1 MQIGIAFD
9 LKSDFG
15 ADTDA
20 SSDGRVA
27 GPDDR
32 LEEYDSIGTVE
43 AIASALRERG
53 HDAVLLGGGR
63 RFVERLLASPPDLVF
78 NIAEGRGTR
87 SREAHVPAV
96 CEMLGVPVTHSDPLT
111 LAVTLDKAMA
121 KRLAASMGVA
131 TPRFAVCHGVA
142 DVDAADVARLVYPL
156 IAKPMFEGSSMG
168 VRRHSRV
175 TNASELR
182 REVARITGDY
192 DQPALVEEFCSGP
205 EFTVGVHGNGAGAR
219 VIGVM
224 EIVPLKAKP
233 HEFVYSLEVK
243 RDWENEVEYHV
254 PPRRDA
260 AIVDAV
266 AQCGLDAYRA
276 LECRDIS
283 RVDVRLDAQGA
294 PRFLEVNP
302 LPGLNPITG
311 DLCILAKRSGLAYVD
326 MIDGIVRHAM
336 ERSSRAKSAAAK
348 STPAPIA
355 PAPSKSAT
363 SPRSGRPS

>member
-1 MQIGIAFD
+1 MQIGIAYD

-15 ADTDA
+15 ADADA
-20 SSDGRVA
+20 SAD

-43 AIASALRERG
+43 AIASVLRERG
-53 HDAVLLGGGR
+53 HDVVGLGGGR
-63 RFVERLLASPPDLVF
+63 RFVERLLAAPPDLVF

-131 TPRFAVCHGVA
+131 TPRFAVCRGVA
-142 DVDAADVARLVYPL
+142 DVASGDVARLKYPL

-175 TNASELR
+175 VNESELR
-182 REVARITGDY
+182 REVSRLTGDY
-192 DQPALVEEFCSGP
+192 AQPALVEEFCSGP
-205 EFTVGVHGNGAGAR
+205 EFTVGILGNGANAR

-224 EIVPLKAKP
+224 EIVPKKAAP

-260 AIVDAV
+260 RVIESV
-266 AQCGLDAYRA
+266 AQCALDAYRA
-276 LECRDIS
+276 LECRDVS
-283 RVDVRLDAQGA
+283 RVDVRLDAQGEA
-294 PRFLEVNP
+294 RFLEVNP
-302 LPGLNPITG
+302 LPGLNPRTG
-311 DLCILAKRSGLAYVD
+311 DLCILANRSGVTYADL
-326 MIDGIVRHAM
+326 IDGVVRHAL
-336 ERSSRAKSAAAK
+336 ERGAVSNARARMIAASA
-348 STPAPIA
+348 
-355 PAPSKSAT
+355 SAT
-363 SPRSGRPS
+363 TSSGRTS

>member
-15 ADTDA
+15 ADADH
-20 SSDGRVA
+20 SVD

-43 AIASALRERG
+43 AIASVLRERG
-53 HDAVLLGGGR
+53 HDVVLLGGGR

-131 TPRFAVCHGVA
+131 TPRFAVCHA
-142 DVDAADVARLVYPL
+142 APDVDSADVAHLTYPL

-182 REVARITGDY
+182 REIARITGDY
-192 DQPALVEEFCSGP
+192 DQPALVEEFCPGP

-224 EIVPLKAKP
+224 EIVPLKARP

-254 PPRRDA
+254 PPRREA
-260 AIVDAV
+260 RVVASV
-266 AQCGLDAYRA
+266 AQCALDAYRA
-276 LECRDIS
+276 LECRDVS
-283 RVDVRLDAQGA
+283 RVDVRLDAQGE

-302 LPGLNPITG
+302 LPGLNPRTG
-311 DLCILAKRSGLAYVD
+311 DLCILANRSGLAYVD
-326 MIDGIVRHAM
+326 LIDGIVRHAF
-336 ERSSRAKSAAAK
+336 ERSTKAKSP
-348 STPAPIA
+348 STTPRTGR
-355 PAPSKSAT
+355 T
-363 SPRSGRPS
+363 S